1 MIAGD
6 QFETDLVRPSCIGIR
21 LCCRI
26 RGRIVSR
33 WLGPGLEPGLFH
45 LQRVSVYSLHD
56 SVINIV
62 PIKLTKLKKQ
72 RVSIVLSRDSNPG
85 PTGPRRPPP
94 SRDFWWLLFILTG

>member
-45 LQRVSVYSLHD
+45 LQRVSVYSLHN
-56 SVINIV
+56 SVTNIV
-62 PIKLTKLKKQ
+62 PIKLKKTESFYCAQSGFEPGSHWTKTASPK
-72 RVSIVLSRDSNPG
+72 
-85 PTGPRRPPP
+85 
-94 SRDFWWLLFILTG
+94 

>member
-45 LQRVSVYSLHD
+45 LQRVSVYSLHN
-56 SVINIV
+56 SVTNIV
-62 PIKLTKLKKQ
+62 PIKLKKQ